1 MAIVSANN
9 VTKIFSRRTR
19 LFRRGNEDS
28 VTAIDRLTLT
38 IDQGEFLGLLGPNGA
53 GKSTLIK
60 MLTGILHPTSGDIQV
75 AGWSAQHQRAR
86 LAMDLGIVF
95 GQRTQLWWDLPLH
108 ESFAI
113 LRRMYRVSEDAY
125 RTRLA
130 ELTALLDLREFWNVP
145 VRQLSLGQR
154 MRGEL
159 AAALLHAPTLL
170 FLDEPTIGL
179 DVEAKAAVRQFLRTL
194 NQEKGT
200 TIVLTTHDMNDVEE
214 LCRRIVIINHGR
226 SVFDGTMEA
235 LHQRVG
241 MPSRLVVT
249 FNHSVEQLTNLPSD
263 CQAYGNQIT
272 ASFNRARQSPLAVI
286 DGLRQW
292 GEIIDIQMQEP
303 PLDLVMRG
311 LYQSVR

>member
-9 VTKIFSRRTR
+9 VTKTFSRPTR

-108 ESFAI
+108 ESFTI

-130 ELTALLDLREFWNVP
+130 ELAALLDLREFWNVP

-214 LCRRIVIINHGR
+214 LCRRIVVINHGR
-226 SVFDGTMEA
+226 SAFDGTMEA

-249 FNHSVEQLTNLPSD
+249 FNHSVDQLTNLPSD

-311 LYQSVR
+311 LYQAVR

>member
-1 MAIVSANN
+1 
-9 VTKIFSRRTR
+9 
-19 LFRRGNEDS
+19 
-28 VTAIDRLTLT
+28 
-38 IDQGEFLGLLGPNGA
+38 
-53 GKSTLIK
+53 
-60 MLTGILHPTSGDIQV
+60 
-75 AGWSAQHQRAR
+75 
-86 LAMDLGIVF
+86 
-95 GQRTQLWWDLPLH
+95 
-108 ESFAI
+108 
-113 LRRMYRVSEDAY
+113 
-125 RTRLA
+125 
-130 ELTALLDLREFWNVP
+130 
-145 VRQLSLGQR
+145 
-154 MRGEL
+154 
-159 AAALLHAPTLL
+159 
-170 FLDEPTIGL
+170 
-179 DVEAKAAVRQFLRTL
+179 VEAKAAVRQFLRTL